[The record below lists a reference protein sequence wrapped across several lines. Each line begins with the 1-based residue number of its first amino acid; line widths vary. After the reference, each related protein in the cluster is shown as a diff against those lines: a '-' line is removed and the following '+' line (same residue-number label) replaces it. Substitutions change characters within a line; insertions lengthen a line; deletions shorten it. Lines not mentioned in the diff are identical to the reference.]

1 MDSYILL
8 AEAVTEFESDYNGI
22 PAAEQNKHG
31 LAIQQDEL
39 KALWEKTKSAYDKLI
54 NEGLSKDD
62 AKAIK
67 KKNKISFQS
76 YVRCISAMGSQV
88 EILTKANKDVE
99 DRSVREHNIHLP
111 PCDTDVFKGDY
122 LSWPTFRDMFTAIYI
137 LNKRLTPVEKLVHL
151 NNKTQGEA
159 KDIVRKCPLT
169 HEGFSTAWKNLCERY
184 ENKQSTLALWEQTI
198 DQKTDIPKWEDMD
211 RFLSNRFQTLET
223 LAGLKGTT
231 TVKAPKHQP
240 ARHHQEANTK
250 RLGAFQASVS
260 KFTCQM
266 CQTNEHKLRNC
277 PQFLNKTPADRIDF
291 LKSKKWCLN
300 CLSTGHTVSRCTN
313 PFNCIKCHSR
323 HNTLLHIETAQTKA
337 TTLGTSS
344 DSATNSASTSNQAQ
358 AKRNSTKSNKHTSK
372 NVKSCYAN
380 TNTGVLL
387 GTARVNI
394 YLNGTNYSAR
404 ALIDSG
410 SECSFITEKLKR
422 RIHLPS
428 KRMHAQVSGITNTTT
443 AQVKE
448 ACNIELR
455 SPVDPLFRLNT
466 SVLVLAQLTGN
477 LPTCHISA
485 VTKQAFPDLILADK
499 RFFVNEPVDLV
510 LGGDIYPQ
518 IILSGLKKNILNTL
532 LAQETVFGWIIT
544 GRTDTSNPGTNIVSY
559 YSEVSLDKQLSAFWE
574 LEEIPKNKSL
584 NEDDKYCEELYQKT
598 TIRNNEGKYIVSLP
612 FRKDFPGNISLG
624 PSLERACSQF
634 YRNETRLAK
643 DPVLQKEYNRVLAE
657 YETLGHMSKITI
669 PIPAD
674 SSDNYFLPH
683 HAVIKAESTS
693 TKVRVVFNASS
704 PTANGNSLNDVLFPG
719 PVLQADLPILILR
732 WRLYKYVFNSDIE
745 KMYRQILVHNNHTKY
760 QRIIFRTNPNDPIS
774 LYELKTVTFGIN
786 CAPYLAI
793 RTLLQLADD
802 VQSSHPIASNILRKC
817 MYVDDVLSGGH
828 TIDSAIKARDEI
840 SEVLQSAGFPL
851 RKWTAN
857 SEQILNGIPKTDLL
871 SEDFLAFEDTSAVK
885 ALGIRWNAHT
895 DLFYFIARPL
905 EKSDAVT
912 KRAILSAIAKL
923 FDPLG
928 WLAPIIIV
936 AKILMQNIWLE
947 GTDWDETV
955 SSTTLDRWQN
965 FTQHYN
971 EIDKVRIPRWVYF
984 SPTDEIQI
992 HGFCDASEKAYAASV
1007 YMRVKRD
1014 SKVFINLLLAK
1025 TRVAPVKTISLPR
1038 LELCGAVLLAEI
1050 VDSIINNLKLGHIN
1064 IHLWTDSTIVLAWIR
1079 KPPCS
1084 WSTFVAHRITKIVE
1098 KVGNKN
1104 WLHVDSASN
1113 PADLASRG
1121 LPAYELVNN
1130 SLWWQGPS
1138 WLQEDNPK
1146 WPTQETDYST
1156 VVEEKRTHVYTTKV
1170 NYTDILDRFSDFPR
1184 ALRVLSYVMRFSQRT
1199 HRNTKASYQEKSR
1212 LISSHE
1218 IKATTQRLIKIYQ
1231 QNYYSEEYRKL
1242 KAGNSI
1248 DSKSELLPLNPFI
1261 DKDGIIR
1268 AGCPV

>member
-76 YVRCISAMGSQV
+76 YVRCMSAIGSQV
-88 EILTKANKDVE
+88 EILTKVNKD
-99 DRSVREHNIHLP
+99 
-111 PCDTDVFKGDY
+111 
-122 LSWPTFRDMFTAIYI
+122 
-137 LNKRLTPVEKLVHL
+137 
-151 NNKTQGEA
+151 
-159 KDIVRKCPLT
+159 
-169 HEGFSTAWKNLCERY
+169 
-184 ENKQSTLALWEQTI
+184 
-198 DQKTDIPKWEDMD
+198 
-211 RFLSNRFQTLET
+211 
-223 LAGLKGTT
+223 
-231 TVKAPKHQP
+231 
-240 ARHHQEANTK
+240 
-250 RLGAFQASVS
+250 
-260 KFTCQM
+260 
-266 CQTNEHKLRNC
+266 
-277 PQFLNKTPADRIDF
+277 
-291 LKSKKWCLN
+291 
-300 CLSTGHTVSRCTN
+300 
-313 PFNCIKCHSR
+313 
-323 HNTLLHIETAQTKA
+323 
-337 TTLGTSS
+337 
-344 DSATNSASTSNQAQ
+344 AQ

-410 SECSFITEKLKR
+410 SECSFITERLKR
-422 RIHLPS
+422 RIRLPS

-455 SPVDPLFRLNT
+455 SSVDPLFRLNT
-466 SVLVLAQLTGN
+466 SVLVLAPLTGN

-544 GRTDTSNPGTNIVSY
+544 GRTDTTNPGTNIVSY
-559 YSEVSLDKQLSAFWE
+559 YSEVSLDKQL
-574 LEEIPKNKSL
+574 NKSL

-612 FRKDFPGNISLG
+612 LRKDFPGNISLG
-624 PSLERACSQF
+624 PSLKRACSQF

-643 DPVLQKEYNRVLAE
+643 DPVMQTEYNRVLAE
-657 YETLGHMSKITI
+657 YETLGHMSKITN

-871 SEDFLAFEDTSAVK
+871 SKDFLAFEDTSAVK

-971 EIDKVRIPRWVYF
+971 EIDNIRIPRWVYF

-1050 VDSIINNLKLGHIN
+1050 VDSIINNLNLGHIN

-1156 VVEEKRTHVYTTKV
+1156 VVEEKRT
-1170 NYTDILDRFSDFPR
+1170 FSESFE
-1184 ALRVLSYVMRFSQRT
+1184 T
-1199 HRNTKASYQEKSR
+1199 
-1212 LISSHE
+1212 
-1218 IKATTQRLIKIYQ
+1218 TTQRLIKIYQ
-1231 QNYYSEEYRKL
+1231 QDYYSEEYRKL